1 MVNPI
6 DVTPYVATITDS
18 TNTTPP
24 AQATTGANATW
35 YALQAADYSNG
46 IVFLNDGT
54 QVLHVLNTSA
64 NIGTI
69 TAIEASACD
78 QGYTSEHNVPATIAV
93 GNVTP
98 KVKILGGFAPSRFNQ
113 TIDPS
118 GANLPNRCK
127 ITFSISGSA
136 GLSIMVV
143 TKPTTGQ

>member
-35 YALQAADYSNG
+35 YALQAADYTNG

-54 QVLHVLNTSA
+54 QVIHILNTSA
-64 NIGTI
+64 NVGTI

-78 QGYTSEHNVPATIAV
+78 QGYTSEHNVPATIAA

-98 KVKILGGFAPSRFNQ
+98 QIKILGGFAPSRFNQ
-113 TIDPS
+113 TIDPA

-127 ITFSISGSA
+127 VTFTISGSA

-143 TKPTTGQ
+143 SKPTTGQ